1 MELYMECGHNYVK
14 KKKAKMSCI
23 DLLLIGK
30 LAQNV
35 NGGCLWQDALWEFE
49 NPSFY
54 LWLSCFF
61 VVVVDRENG

>member
-35 NGGCLWQDALWEFE
+35 NGGCLW
-49 NPSFY
+49 
-54 LWLSCFF
+54 
-61 VVVVDRENG
+61 